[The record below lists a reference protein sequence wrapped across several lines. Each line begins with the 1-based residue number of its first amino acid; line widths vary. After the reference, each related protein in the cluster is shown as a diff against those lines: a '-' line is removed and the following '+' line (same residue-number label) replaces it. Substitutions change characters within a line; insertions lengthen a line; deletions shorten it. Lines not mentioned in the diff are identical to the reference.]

1 MRLSAAVYATAA
13 RPLPRAPPRWT
24 RSDCASSQSLG
35 GNMKLHPFR
44 VLIACTFG
52 VVFVVL
58 FGAAPTG
65 AAKVPQSTATTVDW
79 PSYGNDLAN
88 TRFQNL
94 DQINPTNVAQLQPA
108 WIFHTGVND
117 KKSSLEVSPIEISG
131 TLYVT
136 DGHDDAFALDAAS
149 AT

>member
-1 MRLSAAVYATAA
+1 
-13 RPLPRAPPRWT
+13 
-24 RSDCASSQSLG
+24 
-35 GNMKLHPFR
+35 MKLHPFR

-108 WIFHTGVND
+108 WVFHTGVND
-117 KKSSLEVSPIEISG
+117 NKAMSSSRSTHPRGTSSG
-131 TLYVT
+131 RQPSRTSVR
-136 DGHDDAFALDAAS
+136 AIR
-149 AT
+149 